1 MSVSKRV
8 GVTYR
13 DARKVVPYEKALREV
28 GIEPVLIRPGDA
40 VAVEGLD
47 GLLLTGGTDVN
58 AKLYRQEPHEASD
71 QPDDERDAL
80 EKGLLESALGRDMP
94 VLAICRGMQLFN
106 VVHGGTIE
114 QHVEGHRQPGVAEAH
129 PIGVETGTKL
139 AQAIGPG
146 THLVNSRHHQIVDQ
160 PGESL
165 RVSARS
171 EEGYPEALERE
182 DKKFAV
188 AVQWHPEDLVGEQ
201 EEAKRLFQAFADSL

>member
-1 MSVSKRV
+1 MSKRV

-13 DARKVVPYEKALREV
+13 EAERVAPYENALREV
-28 GIEPVLIRPGDA
+28 GIEPVLIHPGDSTPIEA
-40 VAVEGLD
+40 LD

-58 AKLYRQEPHEASD
+58 PKLYRREPHQASD
-71 QPDDERDAL
+71 QPDDERDAM
-80 EKGLLESALGRDMP
+80 EQRLLESALDRDLP

-114 QHVEGHRQPGVAEAH
+114 QHVEGHRQPGVSAAH
-129 PIGVETGTKL
+129 PIGVEAGTRL

-146 THLVNSRHHQIVDQ
+146 KHLVNSRHHQVVDQ
-160 PGESL
+160 AGQGL

-188 AVQWHPEDLVGEQ
+188 AVQWHPEDLVEKQ
-201 EEAKRLFQAFADSL
+201 EEARHLFQAFADSL

>member
-1 MSVSKRV
+1 MPKRV

-13 DARKVVPYEKALREV
+13 DEGKVVPYEKALRAV
-28 GIEPVLIRPGDA
+28 GIEPVLIRPGDPER
-40 VAVEGLD
+40 VEGLD

-58 AKLYRQEPHEASD
+58 SKLYRQEPHSLSD
-71 QPDDERDAL
+71 QPDDERDAM
-80 EKGLLESALGRDMP
+80 EKRLLESALEKDLP

-106 VVHGGTIE
+106 IVHGGTIE

-129 PIGVETGTKL
+129 PIGVEEGTRL

-146 THLVNSRHHQIVDQ
+146 SHLVNSRHHQIVDQ
-160 PGESL
+160 AGKRL

-171 EEGYPEALERE
+171 QEGYPEGLERE

-188 AVQWHPEDLVGEQ
+188 AVQWHPEDLVENR
-201 EEAKRLFQAFADSL
+201 EDARRLFQAFADSL

>member
-1 MSVSKRV
+1 MPKRV

-13 DARKVVPYEKALREV
+13 EAGKVVPYEKALREV
-28 GIEPVLIRPGDA
+28 GIEPILIHPGDSQPI
-40 VAVEGLD
+40 EGLD

-58 AKLYRQEPHEASD
+58 SKLYSQEPHDASD
-71 QPDDERDAL
+71 KPDDERDAM
-80 EKGLLESALGRDMP
+80 EQRLLESALERDLP

-114 QHVEGHRQPGVAEAH
+114 QHVDGHVKPGVAEAH
-129 PIGVETGTKL
+129 PIGVEAGTRL
-139 AQAIGPG
+139 AQAIGSG
-146 THLVNSRHHQIVDQ
+146 QHLVNSRHHQIVDHT
-160 PGESL
+160 GDGL

-171 EEGYPEALERE
+171 EEGYPEALERT

-188 AVQWHPEDLVGEQ
+188 AVQWHPEDLVEKQ